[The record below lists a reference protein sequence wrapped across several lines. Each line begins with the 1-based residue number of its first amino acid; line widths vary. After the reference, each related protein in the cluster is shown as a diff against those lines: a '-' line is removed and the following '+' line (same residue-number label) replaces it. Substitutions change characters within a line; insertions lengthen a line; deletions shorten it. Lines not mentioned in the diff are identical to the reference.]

1 MPEEIKIKT
10 VLRRR
15 KHLNMPKRPVDKGFY
30 KN

>member
-1 MPEEIKIKT
+1 MAEEIKIKT

-15 KHLNMPKRPVDKGFY
+15 KHLITPERPVDKGFY